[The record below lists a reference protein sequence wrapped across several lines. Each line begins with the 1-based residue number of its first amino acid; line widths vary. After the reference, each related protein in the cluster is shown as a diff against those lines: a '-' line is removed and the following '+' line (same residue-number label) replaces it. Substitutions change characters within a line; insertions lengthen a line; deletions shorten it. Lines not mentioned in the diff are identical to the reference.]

1 MSEREKMIKAQA
13 KLVMPMIGP
22 LLDAWQGLPN
32 DISEDEE
39 LVSIAEWMEKINE
52 AMESAGGEE

>member
-1 MSEREKMIKAQA
+1 MSERERMIKAQA

-32 DISEDEE
+32 DVSEDEDLESVAE
-39 LVSIAEWMEKINE
+39 LMEKINE
-52 AMESAGGEE
+52 AMENAGED